1 MRSFSHVVRIMS
13 NKYLLNGLFI
23 FLILGSASFIQA
35 DVIVDSFSFS
45 EETTIESKKLFLN
58 GTAFRKA
65 SLFNV
70 KIWLAGL
77 YLENKTNQSEE
88 ILSSSS
94 MKMIRLF
101 PLYNISASDSV
112 KGWKVALADNCE
124 SSCQTLSDEI
134 KNFLSSVPEFKKK
147 DEYVYTFF
155 KDGIYYS
162 LNGKEVFKSNN
173 LAFAR
178 LLLATWIGKKPP
190 TVDVRKGLLSL
201 K

>member
-1 MRSFSHVVRIMS
+1 MRLFSHGVRQMS

-23 FLILGSASFIQA
+23 FLILSSASVSKA
-35 DVIVDSFSFS
+35 EVIIDNFSFS
-45 EETTIESKKLFLN
+45 EETTVDAKKLFLN

-77 YLENKTNQSEE
+77 YLESKSNQSDE
-88 ILSSSS
+88 ILSSPSV
-94 MKMIRLF
+94 KMIRIF
-101 PLYNISASDSV
+101 PLYNISASDSI
-112 KGWKVALADNCE
+112 KGWKVAFADNCE
-124 SSCQTLSDEI
+124 NSCQTLSEEI
-134 KNFLSSVPEFKKK
+134 KRFLLSVPEFKKK
-147 DEYVYTFF
+147 DEYVYTFS
-155 KDGIYYS
+155 KDGVYYS
-162 LNGKEVFKSNN
+162 LNSKEVFKSNN

-190 TVDVRKGLLSL
+190 TDEVRKGLLSL